1 MRISICLYSHT
12 KKITVLSFYSPS
24 MSNPFGPREITL
36 QDIGIN
42 SLWSLIAGIVW
53 SVIILIIMYVF
64 WNVFNISWNFANQ
77 TASWATNSMY
87 PFTLSIVAFIGTTLT
102 VFWTYFFAAT
112 TNPERYKRSTIIA
125 WQMAFFSIITY
136 LFLTP
141 IYIYTGMISYQNIM
155 FVFLSHILFIA
166 FWSSL
171 ILEILNNYRH
181 ILTWVYGSFIGLF
194 ISIIV
199 TFLIFFSLPEGFAK
213 LLSLLFFLPLVNASM
228 TFCKHIF
235 EYAYF
240 KYNRMTNL
248 DPLGDIFYQLEQ
260 EEKEQQKEDLQ
271 KENL

>member
-1 MRISICLYSHT
+1 
-12 KKITVLSFYSPS
+12 

-36 QDIGIN
+36 QDVGIN
-42 SLWSLIAGIVW
+42 TLWSLIAGIVW
-53 SVIILIIMYVF
+53 SVIILLIMFVF
-64 WNVFNISWNFANQ
+64 GNIFNISGNFANQ
-77 TASWATNSMY
+77 TAAGATNSMY
-87 PFTLSIVAFIGTTLT
+87 PFTLSIVAFIGTSLT
-102 VFWTYFFAAT
+102 VFSTYFFAAT
-112 TNPERYKRSTIIA
+112 TNPERYKKSTIIA
-125 WQMAFFSIITY
+125 GQMAFFSIITY

-155 FVFLSHILFIA
+155 FVFLSHILFIS

-199 TFLIFFSLPEGFAK
+199 TFLIFFSLPEWFAK
-213 LLSLLFFLPLVNASM
+213 LLSLLFFLPLVTASM
-228 TFCKHIF
+228 TFCKHLF
-235 EYAYF
+235 EIAYF

-260 EEKEQQKEDLQ
+260 EEKEEQKEALQ
-271 KENL
+271 KESI